1 MFKNNKIVISQTE
14 KAFVVKKA
22 QDKNHILNIKNKDL
36 ILLELKK
43 VKKQVNSC
51 IALLSQN
58 KINSTIFGSTKSVVN
73 QIVSSGSK
81 LKSVNVKIEKSINN
95 KPSSSDDKA

>member
-58 KINSTIFGSTKSVVN
+58 KINSIIFGSTKSVVN